1 MLQQF
6 NKIILN
12 LKKDAIF
19 LKKADI
25 VFRQGDAVNGI
36 YFVVEGLIKVTQ
48 LDQSGKV
55 IFTRLTMPLDTVGHR
70 SIFIQ
75 RDFLGTAEVISENA
89 QLIFIS
95 TKEIVRLMS
104 ENFDFSRSLIIKNSK
119 ELSKAESNSFKVK
132 DKTSFERV
140 AEFLFFTAMKYSDI
154 DSNGCY
160 RFKSEIPKNVIS
172 NILFMADETVIRAMT
187 DLKKENVIAYD
198 GRLIVVK
205 DLDKLKKISK
215 S

>member
-1 MLQQF
+1 
-6 NKIILN
+6 
-12 LKKDAIF
+12 
-19 LKKADI
+19 
-25 VFRQGDAVNGI
+25 
-36 YFVVEGLIKVTQ
+36 
-48 LDQSGKV
+48 
-55 IFTRLTMPLDTVGHR
+55 MPLDTVGHR

-104 ENFDFSRSLIIKNSK
+104 ENFDFSRSLIIKIST

-154 DSNGCY
+154 DPNGCY
-160 RFKSEIPKNVIS
+160 KFKSEIPKNVIS
-172 NILFMADETVIRAMT
+172 SILFMADETVIRVMT

-198 GRLIVVK
+198 GRIIVVK
-205 DLDKLKKISK
+205 DLDKLKKISQIVTNNSK
-215 S
+215 WISALNISYY